1 MPVKGADR
9 IRGGHCPFSRAEV
22 GCDVRLERLAAEVT
36 DELPSAEARTAVQ
49 ALLPGWWPAPGG
61 EEITHAFGTWCWIS
75 YVAHANSPEVRE
87 VGWAQ

>member
-1 MPVKGADR
+1 MPVKGTDR

-22 GCDVRLERLAAEVT
+22 GCDVQLERLAAAVT
-36 DELPSAEARTAVQ
+36 EELPSAEARTAVQ
-49 ALLPGWWPAPGG
+49 ALLPDWWPVPGG

-75 YVAHANSPEVRE
+75 YVANSPEVRD